1 MAYLQR
7 VGVGVGVG
15 VGVEVGVGIGVGVG
29 VSRKSS
35 AYGSEVRVRVRVG
48 VRVRVRVRAYGSEVP
63 PLSAALRPD
72 ADCTQMRS
80 TPNSSAERVAA
91 PGGARTTFF
100 AAGIAAGVTDRI
112 DASADAMG
120 AAAFGLAPL
129 SSMRLS
135 LAISAVSAW
144 LGLGVRV
151 RVRVRVRGWG

>member
-1 MAYLQR
+1 M
-7 VGVGVGVG
+7 
-15 VGVEVGVGIGVGVG
+15 
-29 VSRKSS
+29 
-35 AYGSEVRVRVRVG
+35 
-48 VRVRVRVRAYGSEVP
+48 
-63 PLSAALRPD
+63 SAALRPD

-135 LAISAVSAW
+135 LAICAVSAW

-151 RVRVRVRGWG
+151 RVRVRGRDRVRVRVGVRVVLGRLDVLEPRPLLQRYVTEAARAAEEERGGAECR